1 MSAADTTVITTRI
14 DASLRAKLEALA
26 RSTRRSK
33 SFLAAEAIAAYVEL
47 NEWQIGEITA
57 GIQELDSGEALSERQ
72 AEERLIGYC
81 SHGDASSPGVCS
93 RLFSPTRRHS
103 RAHCGGQPNRGDPHD
118 RANSRGGDALGGISG
133 TRPTGSRGW
142 HA

>member
-33 SFLAAEAIAAYVEL
+33 SFLAAEAIASYVEL

-57 GIQELDSGEALSERQ
+57 GIQELDSGAALSERQ
-72 AEERLIGYC
+72 AEERYN
-81 SHGDASSPGVCS
+81 
-93 RLFSPTRRHS
+93 RLL
-103 RAHCGGQPNRGDPHD
+103 QPR
-118 RANSRGGDALGGISG
+118 
-133 TRPTGSRGW
+133 
-142 HA
+142 